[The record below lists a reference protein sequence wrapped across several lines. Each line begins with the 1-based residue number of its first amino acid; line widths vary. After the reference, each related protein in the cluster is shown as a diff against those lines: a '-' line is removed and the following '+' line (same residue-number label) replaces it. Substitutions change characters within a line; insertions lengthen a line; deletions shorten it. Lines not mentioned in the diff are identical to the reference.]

1 MDQQAASQLQLQQ
14 LQIDAL
20 ASHAQALITAQ
31 QSQMQVNARL
41 QQKKVFEQR
50 LNGITTLLQASV
62 TGTGQ
67 SQHP

>member
-41 QQKKVFEQR
+41 QQKKFSS
-50 LNGITTLLQASV
+50 NAS
-62 TGTGQ
+62 TA
-67 SQHP
+67 